1 MSENVGTTDIKTLIK
16 NNIRNYSMFIML
28 ALIMIIFIPLT
39 DGNNWSPRNF
49 TNIFFQYSYV
59 LILAIGM
66 VMVIIVQ
73 GIDLSVGSV
82 CAFVGALSAMVY
94 NRGAGTFG
102 TLLAAL
108 LMGAAVGAYQGAW
121 VAYGRIPAFIV
132 TLSGMQLFRG
142 LTYIITKV
150 NPISLKNNGYSLL
163 ATGTLDEVMNFG
175 KIPFPYI
182 TGAIRIGNNGVEVT
196 KYLSFK
202 DGPYFPMALILA
214 VLVLTVFFITEF
226 ITRKKKIANEFEVSS
241 LPLFITKLVLISI
254 LTLGLADRFARYR
267 GLPVVALILGI
278 AIFVFHFILNNTVLG
293 RYIYAVG
300 GNPRSAKLSGI
311 NSELV
316 TFIVFVFMGVMT
328 GLAAVVSTG
337 YMNSALPQAGNL
349 FELDAI
355 AACYIGG
362 VSAGGGIGSVIGVIV
377 GGFVMS
383 SINNGMSL
391 MNLGT
396 HYQYVVRALI
406 LLFAVFFDIYTRRK
420 AGLG

>member
-1 MSENVGTTDIKTLIK
+1 MSDTAVHTSDFKTLIK

-28 ALIMIIFIPLT
+28 AVIMIIFAPLT
-39 DGNNWSPRNF
+39 NGNNWSPRNF

-59 LILAIGM
+59 LILAVGM

-82 CAFVGALSAMVY
+82 CAFIGALSAMVY
-94 NRGAGTFG
+94 NTGAGMAV
-102 TLLAAL
+102 TLIAAL
-108 LMGAAVGAYQGAW
+108 LIGGLVGAYQGAW
-121 VAYGRIPAFIV
+121 IAYAKLPSFIV
-132 TLSGMQLFRG
+132 TLSGMMLFRG
-142 LTYIITKV
+142 LTYLVTNV
-150 NPISLKNNGYSLL
+150 NPISFSDTGYSLL
-163 ATGTLDEVMNFG
+163 ATGTLDEVMNMEM
-175 KIPFPYI
+175 I
-182 TGAIRIGNNGVEVT
+182 
-196 KYLSFK
+196 
-202 DGPYFPMALILA
+202 GPYYPMAIIIA
-214 VLVLTVFFITEF
+214 VLLLVLFFITEF
-226 ITRKKKIANEFEVSS
+226 ITRKRKIDNEFEVT
-241 LPLFITKLVLISI
+241 PLALFVTKLVLISL

-267 GLPVVALILGI
+267 GLPIVALVLGVTVFI
-278 AIFVFHFILNNTVLG
+278 FHFVLNNTVLG

-316 TFIVFVFMGVMT
+316 TFIVFCFMGVMA

-396 HYQYVVRALI
+396 HYQYVVRAMI
-406 LLFAVFFDIYTRRK
+406 LLLAVFFDVYTRRK